1 MIKRSFRLT
10 IRAMMIAI
18 LIAAIVSAIGV
29 TIPRPLNMFLRDRA
43 LRVTGWRYL
52 AYLATLTLALSLPFA
67 VAVVLAIGAA
77 GKNRSPRGI
86 IVRSLLAACALALG
100 LTLAH
105 YPLDGI
111 RRSGRLKDGTVVS
124 YFTQYRIW
132 PAEEVTPC
140 LETITTTGGAAQTY
154 PIARN
159 TRFRAFPEF
168 RTNADET
175 VVWLID
181 DPKSPYKLGNVWC
194 SLNRATGEFV
204 GIGGKHPECV
214 GATGGFP
221 FPQIR

>member
-1 MIKRSFRLT
+1 MIKRPFRLT
-10 IRAMMIAI
+10 IRAMMTAV

-29 TIPRPLNMFLRDRA
+29 TVQPPLNMFFRDRV
-43 LRVTGWRYL
+43 LRMTGWRYL

-67 VAVVLAIGAA
+67 VAVVLAIGAT
-77 GKNRSPRGI
+77 GKNRSRRGI
-86 IVRSLLAACALALG
+86 IVRSLLAVCALALG
-100 LTLAH
+100 LTLARC
-105 YPLDGI
+105 PLDGI

-132 PAEEVTPC
+132 PGKEVTPC
-140 LETITTTGGAAQTY
+140 LETIAATGWDAQTY

-159 TRFRAFPEF
+159 TLIRASPEF
-168 RTNADET
+168 RTSTDQT